1 MEGDIIMW
9 APTPIQDVQP
19 GDIIIFNSRVS
30 WPENRLVSHRVIE
43 VDNKGQSIYLTTKGD
58 ANTWADQYGPHI
70 PEPKISKENYIGT
83 IITFGSLPIKIPL
96 LGNIGIYLLEGLN
109 VLSQAARA
117 KDTIAY
123 LGIFLPVTISI
134 ILLFLSLLLIPDKAK
149 TIIEKI
155 RALILREK
163 GIPLKEMVSML
174 LICFFLLSTCTHI
187 FAYDSFEANIGI
199 NESPKTNTF
208 SFGQIEPGQNSFPKH
223 IPLINPGVMPLHGFV
238 IADSE
243 LTDLVNRQTFYL
255 APGEDKQVNITA
267 STSYNTQTG
276 IYYGSIKIYSSALW
290 LFIPQSLIENIIS
303 TAPLHSVY
311 ILDFISAVFF
321 TTISILV
328 MFIILIINYQRQA
341 FFFKKTMHPKKLPKY
356 TKYIDKIIIFIYT
369 PFQKVFKKTR
379 WISSAE
385 FQYPQPSYLLL
396 ALITSIIFGIILH
409 FDYLLIFLVPF
420 ITTTSTYFLGNKT
433 RQQIISTTI
442 YSCITVF
449 TILALNILYPLFTTS
464 AHIMHLISQ
473 ILGVLS
479 TYLLLIGIILIPA
492 SLLMWIFITLLQ
504 NLKESINPLHQLE
517 GHCNL

>member
-1 MEGDIIMW
+1 MSPCLMEGDIIMW

-43 VDNKGQSIYLTTKGD
+43 VDNKGKSIYLTTKGD
-58 ANTWADQYGPHI
+58 ANTWPDQYGPHF

-83 IITFGSLPIKIPL
+83 IITFGSIPIKIPL

-109 VLSQAARA
+109 VLSQAARS

-123 LGIFLPVTISI
+123 LGIFLPVTISL

-149 TIIEKI
+149 TIVEKI
-155 RALILREK
+155 RTLILREK

-174 LICFFLLSTCTHI
+174 LLCFFLLSTCTHF

-199 NESPKTNTF
+199 NEPPHTNTF

-223 IPLINPGVMPLHGFV
+223 IPLINPGIMPLHGFV

-267 STSYNTQTG
+267 STSYTTQKG
-276 IYYGSIKIYSSALW
+276 IYSGSIKIYSSALW
-290 LFIPQSLIENIIS
+290 LFLPQSFINDIIS
-303 TAPLHSVY
+303 IAPLQSVY

-321 TTISILV
+321 TTISILI
-328 MFIILIINYQRQA
+328 MFIILIINYQTQNI
-341 FFFKKTMHPKKLPKY
+341 FFHKTLHPKKIPKY
-356 TKYIDKIIIFIYT
+356 SKYFDKIIVFIYT
-369 PFQKVFKKTR
+369 PFQKIFTKTR
-379 WISSAE
+379 WISSTE
-385 FQYPQPSYLLL
+385 FQNPKPSHLLL
-396 ALITSIIFGIILH
+396 ALITSVLFGIILH
-409 FDYLLIFLVPF
+409 FDYLLIFLIPF

-433 RQQIISTTI
+433 RQQIT
-442 YSCITVF
+442 
-449 TILALNILYPLFTTS
+449 
-464 AHIMHLISQ
+464 
-473 ILGVLS
+473 
-479 TYLLLIGIILIPA
+479 
-492 SLLMWIFITLLQ
+492 
-504 NLKESINPLHQLE
+504 
-517 GHCNL
+517 